1 MNSIQRPK
9 GLYQIVFVIMAAI
22 MILSLGIGVIGP
34 VVIDAFDG
42 SDNGSGGNATEV
54 DASVEKAFRSTAVA
68 NPDDAQAAAGLANY
82 LANTGKLTEAISWYE
97 IAITLSPDD
106 AALRLDFA
114 RSLASGAMNSDA
126 EFQFQKAI
134 ALAPGDPQ
142 AHFYLGEL
150 YFDMT
155 PQRTV
160 AAIDQYEQTIALGP
174 GTFIAQ
180 RAEERLV
187 SLGIATPQ
195 ASPSP
200 AVN

>member
-1 MNSIQRPK
+1 MDTIPKPK
-9 GLYQIVFVIMAAI
+9 GRYQAIFVIMAAI

-34 VVIDAFDG
+34 VVIDAFGG
-42 SDNGSGGNATEV
+42 SDNGSGGNRTEV
-54 DASVEKAFRSTAVA
+54 DASVEEAFRSTAVA
-68 NPDDAQAAAGLANY
+68 NPDDPQAAAGLANY
-82 LANTGKLTEAISWYE
+82 LANTGKLTDAIPWYE
-97 IAITLSPDD
+97 KSITLDPND

-114 RSLASGAMNSDA
+114 RSLAAGEMNSDA

-134 ALAPGDPQ
+134 ELAPDDPQ
-142 AHFYLGEL
+142 AHYYLGEL
-150 YFDMT
+150 YFGMN

-187 SLGIATPQ
+187 ALGVATPQ

-200 AVN
+200 GEN